1 MNTVV
6 HHAAPADA
14 AADNLSSDLDTLE
27 DLLTPA
33 LDDPFGDLNALLSE
47 SVATRDEAQRVK
59 DQRKLLA
66 SGKLTGAE
74 RQSTEALIRSW
85 EIRKEWIAVASTQMF
100 SQQTCTACGGV
111 HHHFIGLYQKQV
123 SKVSKV
129 FRWIKSDEVANKG
142 LDVEAK
148 LEESFAP
155 VCADCSPAFE
165 DA

>member
-1 MNTVV
+1 MNTII
-6 HHAAPADA
+6 HTATP
-14 AADNLSSDLDTLE
+14 AADLSSDLDVLE

-33 LDDPFGDLNALLSE
+33 AADDFSDLNALLNE
-47 SVATRDEAQRVK
+47 SVAARHEAQLVK
-59 DQRKLLA
+59 DKRRLLA
-66 SGKLTGAE
+66 NNKIPAE
-74 RQSTEALIRSW
+74 ERLGVEALIRSW

-111 HHHFIGLYQKQV
+111 HHHFLGLYQKQV

-129 FRWIKSDEVANKG
+129 FRWIKSDEVANKD
-142 LDVEAK
+142 LPTEAK

>member
-1 MNTVV
+1 MST
-6 HHAAPADA
+6 ATSAPA
-14 AADNLSSDLDTLE
+14 LSDFSDLD
-27 DLLTPA
+27 
-33 LDDPFGDLNALLSE
+33 ALLQE
-47 SVATRDEAQRVK
+47 SVADRFAAQSIK

-66 SGKLTGAE
+66 EGKIPGAE
-74 RQSTEALIRSW
+74 RLGVEALIRSW
-85 EIRKEWIAVASTQMF
+85 DIRKEWLPVASTQLF

-129 FRWIKSDEVANKG
+129 FRWIKSDSVANKE
-142 LDVEAK
+142 LPEEAK

-155 VCADCSPAFE
+155 VCADCSSAFE